1 MKDNFRGTVI
11 YIARHGQTDWNN
23 EKRFQGH
30 FDIPLNDIGRKQA
43 EALAKSLSG
52 KGITS
57 IYSSP
62 KSRAVET
69 AEFIGKET
77 GCKVEVIQ
85 DLREITHGVFDGLTM
100 DEVYSQQD
108 EAIIRW
114 REDRINIAPPKGES
128 IRQCYDRVVPA
139 FDNLVKKNKGRTFLL
154 VSHLVVTKSLLVRC
168 LEAPLEVFWRFDQ
181 DSAALNK
188 IRYNETG
195 AVVELLN
202 YTGHLNG
209 LAD

>member
-1 MKDNFRGTVI
+1 MEDNFRGTVV

-30 FDIPLNDIGRKQA
+30 FDIPLNDMGRKQA
-43 EALAKSLSG
+43 EALAVSLSN

-69 AEFIGKET
+69 AEITGKVT

-100 DEVYSQQD
+100 DEVFSRKD
-108 EAIIRW
+108 DAIIRW
-114 REDRINIAPPKGES
+114 REDRINISPPEGES

-139 FDNLVKKNKGRTFLL
+139 FDNLVKRNKGKTFLL

-168 LEAPLEVFWRFDQ
+168 LDAPLEVFWRFDQ
-181 DSAALNK
+181 GSAALNK

-195 AVVELLN
+195 PVVELLN

-209 LAD
+209 LED